1 MTAAIVVTID
11 GPAGTGK
18 SSAAAALSKRL
29 CFDMLDTGAMYRAIA
44 LLAIEQGIA
53 ASDEF
58 ALARA
63 LDDAR
68 LEVDFSAKPPIVR
81 VAGRDV
87 SVRIRHD
94 DVTRIVSQVASHHEV
109 RVRMVAAQRE
119 VAAQH
124 SRLITEGRDQGTVVF
139 PRAFLRIWLDARP
152 EVRAKRRAAEL
163 HARGVDVEESAVLAD
178 IMARDASDR
187 GRSEGP
193 LACPIGAHCIDTS
206 DLSFDR
212 VVEELERAVRARLPA
227 SAAGCGCGGGV

>member
-1 MTAAIVVTID
+1 MTGAVVITID

-18 SSAAAALSKRL
+18 SSAAAALAKRL

-58 ALARA
+58 GLAGA
-63 LDDAR
+63 LDEAR
-68 LEVDFSAKPPIVR
+68 LEVDFSARPPIVR

-87 SVRIRHD
+87 SGRIRHD

-119 VAAQH
+119 VASQH

-139 PRAFLRIWLDARP
+139 PTASLRIWLDARP
-152 EVRAKRRAAEL
+152 EVRAMRRAAEL
-163 HARGVDVEESAVLAD
+163 EARGVNVDESVVLAD
-178 IMARDASDR
+178 IIARDASDR

-193 LACPIGAHCIDTS
+193 LARPVGAYCIDTS
-206 DLSFDR
+206 DLSFDQ
-212 VVEELERAVRARLPA
+212 VVDELERAVRARLPA
-227 SAAGCGCGGGV
+227 SAAGCSCGGGV